1 MAGGAVVARREAAAH
16 MAGADAQLHQRGHV
30 AGLAECEA
38 VLDQVH
44 HPAQVG
50 ARVQQNHA
58 GLQRVGVRALLD
70 HAGAFA
76 VVLAH
81 HHQHAA
87 LHAGRR
93 QVGECIGCHVGAD
106 DGFPGHRAAQRVVD
120 GRAEH
125 RGRRR
130 FVGTSLYMHA
140 KFVHVPFG
148 LHQHV
153 HQVRHRRPLVAAHIG
168 HARLQQAL
176 GDGQNALAMKGLA
189 LAQAQGF
196 DFLAE

>member
-1 MAGGAVVARREAAAH
+1 MRSSISAG
-16 MAGADAQLHQRGHV
+16 ML
-30 AGLAECEA
+30 LASLSAEA

-50 ARVQQNHA
+50 ARVQQDHA

-70 HAGAFA
+70 HTGALA

-87 LHAGRR
+87 LHTRRR
-93 QVGECIGCHVGAD
+93 QVGERIGCHVGAD
-106 DGFPGHRAAQRVVD
+106 DGLPGHRAAQRVVD
-120 GRAEH
+120 GRAQH
-125 RGRRR
+125 RRGRGL
-130 FVGTSLYMHA
+130 VGTRLHMHA
-140 KFVHVPFG
+140 EFVHVAPG

-153 HQVRHRRPLVAAHIG
+153 HQVRHRRALVAAHIG
-168 HARLQQAL
+168 HARLQQRL
-176 GDGQNALAMKGLA
+176 GDGQDALAVKGLA
-189 LAQAQGF
+189 VAQAQGF

>member
-30 AGLAECEA
+30 AGFAQAKA

-44 HPAQVG
+44 HAAQVG

-58 GLQRVGVRALLD
+58 GLECVGMRALLD
-70 HAGAFA
+70 HAGTLA

-81 HHQHAA
+81 HHQHAP
-87 LHAGRR
+87 LHARRR
-93 QVGECIGCHVGAD
+93 QVAQGVGCDVGAD
-106 DGFPGHRAAQRVVD
+106 DGLPGHRAAQRVVD

-130 FVGTSLYMHA
+130 FVGTSLYMHP

-168 HARLQQAL
+168 HARLQQRL
-176 GDGQNALAMKGLA
+176 GDGQDALAMKGLA
-189 LAQAQGF
+189 VAQAQGLN
-196 DFLAE
+196 FLAE